1 MILSDL
7 LTLLPHLLVAAAAVG
22 AMLAIAIHR
31 DDRITAGVALS
42 GLSAG
47 LAATVFTFNQ
57 AASQVTPLLIV
68 DTFARFYIG
77 LILAA
82 GIVTVILSY
91 RYIGQ
96 HSALSDEYYVVLLV
110 AILGCMVLAS
120 SSHFAS
126 AFLGLELLSVS
137 LYVLI
142 AYPRSD
148 AERIEASLKY
158 LILAAVSV
166 SFFLFG
172 MALIYAAS
180 GTMYF
185 ARIVERL
192 ETAEHSAKPLFL
204 AGVVLMTVGF
214 GFKLGL
220 VPFHLWVPDV
230 YQGAPTPVSAFIA
243 TVSKGAVF
251 ALMTRFFMAIEM
263 WKWEPVFLL
272 FAIVAVATMFTGNLL
287 ALKQDNLKRLLGY
300 SSIAHM
306 GYVLVAFLA
315 GGPLGVTAITFY
327 FLAYFITVLGA
338 FGVLTALSE
347 QGEDVQRLETCR
359 GLAFRHPYLGAI
371 LTVMMFSLAGIPLT
385 AGFIGKFYVLGAGVR
400 QELVWLVVVMVVNS
414 AISLF
419 YYLRVVLTLFA
430 DPSEDGSATPLPSGF
445 AAGTT
450 LGFLALL
457 LLWIGIYPTTFVVL
471 VESATASLR

>member
-1 MILSDL
+1 MTPSDL
-7 LTLLPHLLVAAAAVG
+7 LILLPYLLVAAAAVC

-31 DDRITAGVALS
+31 DDRISAGLTLS
-42 GLSAG
+42 GLLAG
-47 LAATVFTFNQ
+47 LTATVLAFNRP
-57 AASQVTPLLIV
+57 ASQVTPLLTV
-68 DTFARFYIG
+68 DTFARFYIA

-82 GIVTVILSY
+82 GIVIAILSY
-91 RYIGQ
+91 RYIGER
-96 HSALSDEYYVVLLV
+96 SSVGDEYYVVLLV
-110 AILGCMVLAS
+110 AVLGCMVLAS
-120 SSHFAS
+120 SSHFVS
-126 AFLGLELLSVS
+126 ALLGLELLSVS
-137 LYVLI
+137 LYVMI
-142 AYPRSD
+142 AYVRSE

-166 SFFLFG
+166 SFLLFG
-172 MALIYAAS
+172 MAMVYTAS
-180 GTMYF
+180 GTMDF
-185 ARIVERL
+185 SRIL
-192 ETAEHSAKPLFL
+192 EGLQTAERPAEHLFL
-204 AGVVLMTVGF
+204 AGIALMTVGF

-243 TVSKGAVF
+243 TASKGAVF
-251 ALMTRFFMAIEM
+251 ALMTRFFLAIEM

-272 FAIVAVATMFTGNLL
+272 FATIAVATMFAGNLL

-315 GGPLGVTAITFY
+315 GSPLGVTAVTFY
-327 FLAYFITVLGA
+327 FLAYFTTVLGV
-338 FGVLTALSE
+338 FGVLIVLSE
-347 QGEDVQRLETCR
+347 RGEDFQHLDMCR
-359 GLAFRHPYLGAI
+359 SLGFRHPYLGTI
-371 LTVMMFSLAGIPLT
+371 LTVMLFSLAGIPLT

-400 QELVWLVVVMVVNS
+400 QELVWLVIVMVVNS
-414 AISLF
+414 AISVF

-430 DPSEDGSATPLPSGF
+430 NPTEKGSSTPVPSGF

-457 LLWIGIYPTTFVVL
+457 LFWIGTYPTPFIAL
-471 VESATASLR
+471 VESATGSLN